1 MRPQYMLALA
11 GLMAMGSVN
20 AFPEVEEDD
29 IPDRCWEVCGK
40 VVGLSHS
47 CEGRFYHNEGAQ
59 KNCMCNWHGASELIP
74 LCDACVREHRNDPHA
89 FDDHDRD
96 DDNDNDD
103 DDDHDNDNDDDHDND
118 NDRDDNRDDRA
129 DDRADDRDDRAD
141 DRADRADDRA
151 DDRDDRADDR
161 ADDRD
166 DNDNDNDDNRTKRAN
181 RTKKVRRNGKD
192 KGTY

>member
-40 VVGLSHS
+40 VVGMSHS

-59 KNCMCNWHGASELIP
+59 KNCMCNWRGASELIP

-89 FDDHDRD
+89 FDDYDRY
-96 DDNDNDD
+96 
-103 DDDHDNDNDDDHDND
+103 
-118 NDRDDNRDDRA
+118 DNR
-129 DDRADDRDDRAD
+129 DDRDDRAD
-141 DRADRADDRA
+141 DRAEDREDRADDRE
-151 DDRDDRADDR
+151 DRADD
-161 ADDRD
+161 
-166 DNDNDNDDNRTKRAN
+166 
-181 RTKKVRRNGKD
+181 
-192 KGTY
+192 